1 MGVRLRSGR
10 WLRDTDSAQAQ
21 FVVVINATAARL
33 FSNIYPGSGSIIDR
47 QLDIGG
53 RPYTVVGVIDDF
65 PRQLDVQ
72 QPPQVFVTHWQ
83 WTREGLADVLVRTAS
98 DSPAIITN
106 SLGAIIRR
114 TPRIEIK
121 RVETLEDQMTDA
133 IAPRRFQ
140 AWLLTL
146 FASLALI
153 LAMVGVY
160 GVLSY
165 GVAGSTH
172 DIGVRMA
179 LGAKGRDVLGMVLGR
194 AARLAGAGIV
204 LGLAASFG
212 LTRLMRSLIYGV
224 KTSDLSTYVGASL
237 LLIAVAALAAYLP
250 ARRAVRVD
258 PLVSLRYE

>member
-1 MGVRLRSGR
+1 
-10 WLRDTDSAQAQ
+10 
-21 FVVVINATAARL
+21 
-33 FSNIYPGSGSIIDR
+33 
-47 QLDIGG
+47 
-53 RPYTVVGVIDDF
+53 
-65 PRQLDVQ
+65 
-72 QPPQVFVTHWQ
+72 
-83 WTREGLADVLVRTAS
+83 
-98 DSPAIITN
+98 
-106 SLGAIIRR
+106 
-114 TPRIEIK
+114 
-121 RVETLEDQMTDA
+121 MTDA